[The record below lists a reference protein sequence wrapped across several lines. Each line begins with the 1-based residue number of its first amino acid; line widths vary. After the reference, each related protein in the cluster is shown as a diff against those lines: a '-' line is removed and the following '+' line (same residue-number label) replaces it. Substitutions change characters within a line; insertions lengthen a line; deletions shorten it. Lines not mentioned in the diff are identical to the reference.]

1 MNHSGPGN
9 FPISLPLNSR
19 PGNDV
24 KNPDNNQEP
33 VLSAYGGGT
42 FAKKTVI
49 HSGTGL
55 SGYLEKLASRARIFS
70 WRLQNISA
78 FCPRL
83 FKNILF
89 PPAGILT
96 ACRRF
101 LAGGFMDNSL
111 CNVFTGFPVSLR
123 I

>member
-1 MNHSGPGN
+1 MNHSGN
-9 FPISLPLNSR
+9 FPISLPINSC